1 MSDAYN
7 WASDALTPD
16 KAKVRSPQI
25 NAGYGG
31 NNPDARS
38 SQYAMSKG
46 QRDVAHYQPGA
57 EMSAPLQNIA
67 DRGQARGDLAQQ
79 HLSSASANA
88 AALGGQS
95 LGYGEKGYNAGM
107 AGAAYGAQQGA
118 ALNAAGGKGG
128 ALGSQYGNAVAGQGM
143 AGAGQAAAG
152 QGMAGAAYNDM
163 RASAGQLAG
172 LEAQQGPSA
181 AQAQLRNATNAGQ
194 AQNLAMARSGGGFGG
209 SASRSAQ
216 AMRQNAAMN
225 QGAANQSAMLS
236 AQENA
241 AWRQRQASNLQGAG
255 GMYGQSG
262 QLGLGSGQL
271 GLAGNAQAMQG
282 LESGGQLALAGNA
295 QNLQGLQAGTQAG
308 MAGHNMALQG
318 SQVGLQGTGQ
328 ALQSQ
333 QAAGQLAATGY
344 GLGFQGDTQ
353 AGQAI
358 AQDQAAKQAY
368 ENMLTQQMG
377 IQAGVAVGNAQ
388 ASNAFTGQLLGAAAG
403 AGMMAMSDER
413 RKNVGRQV
421 NMSSELYGNP
431 YGRRGAPGAMASDHV
446 MSDERNKRPPR
457 GETTLLSAEEEA
469 RFQEWGRA
477 NGIRDLNDDRANYD
491 YRGFWRETGGSPVK
505 RGDHFPDTYKQHG
518 HETFSN
524 ESKYSRGGLDGGR
537 WLGEDFVDLEPQRRA
552 LEGPSA
558 VERAYGGAPSLR
570 GVPSF
575 EYEYDDPSMP
585 GAEPGLQV
593 GPMAQ
598 DIERAIPGAVDDTP
612 QGKMVNPGR
621 TVLPLLS
628 AVGEQQARIDA
639 LEARLNEQPDLRTAE
654 NAHRPKGPSGLSF
667 EAYDDAGRNVPDA
680 PNFLERRQEREKTP
694 LVHNQFARA
703 AGAAALDTLM
713 APVTLPARALAAAGY
728 PNKAAE
734 LDGGKAIAEVE
745 SLVRDETLPQSL
757 ERQELG
763 AKAHPKATMAGSVAG
778 DVAAG
783 AALGG
788 ALKAAPGVKRAGK
801 ELATEAAA
809 RAYDSP
815 LNVRSFVDRK
825 PDGMAQIRALREQ
838 AAAKRSG
845 NAVPAAPRVAPE
857 QSRFGRDVTDS
868 TGSALPWQEGSD
880 KVFISDAH
888 RAFQDRTGS
897 DISLPEFKKQLL
909 AAHRSGEV
917 ELSRLDLVS
926 AAEQSGQRGKIA
938 PSAIGDG
945 DSEFHFIRRP
955 QPKAEP
961 DYWDKLGAYVR
972 EDPTRTSELGP
983 EQIAELQKR
992 GVISGSPPKPIGKM
1006 ADLENARAAAAESG
1020 DYKAFQRADAELSKL
1035 KHKPLPRPAPAP
1047 PPEPTAPV
1055 AAKPGQSTVD
1065 YLRSHPNAKALD
1077 EFMRGSAGGIKGSK
1091 YEAQLDTLLRD
1102 AQLAGKTQPGETYR
1116 GIALSKDELAS
1127 VLKNGEIKNPSFW
1140 SSSNSEDTAWSFAMG
1155 RSDKQHPEQVLLKI
1169 RGQSGVPV
1177 RGAGG
1182 SEHLL
1187 GEEEVLFG
1195 RDKRW
1200 SVRSSE
1206 KLPDGRTV
1214 IEIDEVPTGSE
1225 AGESAKRQLRESAD
1239 ESEYKSELADA
1250 KKYGMARAYAEGREP
1265 RLRDRGHKQ
1274 HSLAVSR
1281 QLIAAQKRAE
1291 LAEAGQGA
1299 AAARHNRASLRFRAI
1314 ANREDP
1320 FKTEDLAKELSP
1332 EDSYWHNMADY
1343 VKNTPGG
1350 ADEIGAE
1357 RIAELRKRGLL

>member
-1 MSDAYN
+1 MADA
-7 WASDALTPD
+7 WEWGVDALTPD
-16 KAKVRSPQI
+16 KAKVRSPQM

-31 NNPDARS
+31 DNPDVRS

-46 QRDVAHYQPGA
+46 QRDVAHYQPGQ

-107 AGAAYGAQQGA
+107 AGAGFGAQQGA

-128 ALGSQYGNAVAGQGM
+128 ALGAQYGNAMAAQGM

-225 QGAANQSAMLS
+225 QGAANQSAMLK
-236 AQENA
+236 AGEDA

-308 MAGHNMALQG
+308 LAGHQMGLQG

-328 ALQSQ
+328 AVQSQ

-344 GLGFQGDTQ
+344 GLGYQGDTQ
-353 AGQAI
+353 TGQAI

-388 ASNAFTGQLLGAAAG
+388 ASNAFTGQLLGAAANG
-403 AGMMAMSDER
+403 GMMMMSDER

-431 YGRRGAPGAMASDHV
+431 YGRRGAPGAMADDYV

-457 GETTLLSAEEEA
+457 GETT
-469 RFQEWGRA
+469 
-477 NGIRDLNDDRANYD
+477 D
-491 YRGFWRETGGSPVK
+491 
-505 RGDHFPDTYKQHG
+505 
-518 HETFSN
+518 
-524 ESKYSRGGLDGGR
+524 
-537 WLGEDFVDLEPQRRA
+537 
-552 LEGPSA
+552 
-558 VERAYGGAPSLR
+558 LR
-570 GVPSF
+570 GVHSF
-575 EYEYDDPSMP
+575 EYEYDDPEMP
-585 GAEPGLQV
+585 GGAPGLQV

-628 AVGEQQARIDA
+628 AVGEQQQRIDA

-654 NAHRPKGPSGLSF
+654 NAHRPKGPGGLSF
-667 EAYDDAGRNVPDA
+667 EAYDDAGRNVSDA
-680 PNFLERRQEREKTP
+680 PNFLERRQARDKTP
-694 LVHNQFARA
+694 LAHNQFARA
-703 AGAAALDTLM
+703 AGVTLTDGLM
-713 APVTLPARALAAAGY
+713 LPVTLAGRLAEKAGY
-728 PNKAAE
+728 PNAAAH
-734 LDGGKAIAEVE
+734 LDAGKTLAEVE

-815 LNVRSFVDRK
+815 LNVRTNIVPGEKLASDPRLGSVQRFLNEERAAASEYQRHGYDALVDKYGPAR
-825 PDGMAQIRALREQ
+825 AAEIRALTDDTQ
-838 AAAKRSG
+838 AALSQKGEPRQVYRGQLMSQDELDELQPGAHLSNPNIWSAGTTRERAGSFSKIKEGDKRSPVLYEI
-845 NAVPAAPRVAPE
+845 NA
-857 QSRFGRDVTDS
+857 
-868 TGSALPWQEGSD
+868 
-880 KVFISDAH
+880 
-888 RAFQDRTGS
+888 RTGATAD
-897 DISLPEFKKQLL
+897 DIPGSNTYEEALLPAGGKFDVKG
-909 AAHRSGEV
+909 RRV
-917 ELSRLDLVS
+917 ETLPN
-926 AAEQSGQRGKIA
+926 GQRVNVVQL
-938 PSAIGDG
+938 D
-945 DSEFHFIRRP
+945 EV
-955 QPKAEP
+955 AEESS
-961 DYWDKLGAYVR
+961 DYWENLSKYVR
-972 EDPTRTSELGP
+972 EDPSRAAELDP
-983 EQIAELQKR
+983 AQITELQKR
-992 GVISGSPPKPIGKM
+992 GV
-1006 ADLENARAAAAESG
+1006 
-1020 DYKAFQRADAELSKL
+1020 L
-1035 KHKPLPRPAPAP
+1035 K
-1047 PPEPTAPV
+1047 
-1055 AAKPGQSTVD
+1055 SD
-1065 YLRSHPNAKALD
+1065 S
-1077 EFMRGSAGGIKGSK
+1077 SAS
-1091 YEAQLDTLLRD
+1091 
-1102 AQLAGKTQPGETYR
+1102 
-1116 GIALSKDELAS
+1116 
-1127 VLKNGEIKNPSFW
+1127 
-1140 SSSNSEDTAWSFAMG
+1140 
-1155 RSDKQHPEQVLLKI
+1155 
-1169 RGQSGVPV
+1169 
-1177 RGAGG
+1177 
-1182 SEHLL
+1182 
-1187 GEEEVLFG
+1187 
-1195 RDKRW
+1195 
-1200 SVRSSE
+1200 
-1206 KLPDGRTV
+1206 
-1214 IEIDEVPTGSE
+1214 
-1225 AGESAKRQLRESAD
+1225 SAKQQLRESAD
-1239 ESEYKSELADA
+1239 ESEYKNELADA
-1250 KKYGMARAYAEGREP
+1250 KKYGMARAYAQGRAP
-1265 RLRDRGHKQ
+1265 RQRDRGHRQ

-1281 QLIAAQKRAE
+1281 QLVLAQRRAD
-1291 LAEAGQGA
+1291 LAEAGKDA
-1299 AAARHNRASLRFRAI
+1299 SAARHNRASLRARAV
-1314 ANREDP
+1314 ANKENP

-1350 ADEIGAE
+1350 ADEIGPE